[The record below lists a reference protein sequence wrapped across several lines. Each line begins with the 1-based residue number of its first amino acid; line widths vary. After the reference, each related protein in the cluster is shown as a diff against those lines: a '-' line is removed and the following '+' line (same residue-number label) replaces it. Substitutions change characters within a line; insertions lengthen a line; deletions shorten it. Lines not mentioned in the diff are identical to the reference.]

1 MSEFHDDY
9 PSYETMALHSEE
21 EGKVT
26 RKKLWRVFWIML
38 FITIVELVVGFL
50 APGQGW
56 SGTAFLKIFFIAL
69 TILKAGYIVMSFMH
83 LGHEVKFFKMV
94 VLVPYIIFMS
104 YGIFIILD
112 EGTYSSE
119 PANRTKVDPLL
130 IQQQENLK
138 AGHGHHEAAPAAEGH
153 SEEAHH

>member
-56 SGTAFLKIFFIAL
+56 SGTAVLKIFFIAL

-94 VLVPYIIFMS
+94 VLIPYILFMS

-112 EGTYSSE
+112 EGVYSSE
-119 PANRTKVDPLL
+119 AVNRTKVDPLL
-130 IQQQENLK
+130 IEQQEKLK
-138 AGHGHHEAAPAAEGH
+138 AGHGHHEAAPAADAH
-153 SEEAHH
+153 QEEAHH